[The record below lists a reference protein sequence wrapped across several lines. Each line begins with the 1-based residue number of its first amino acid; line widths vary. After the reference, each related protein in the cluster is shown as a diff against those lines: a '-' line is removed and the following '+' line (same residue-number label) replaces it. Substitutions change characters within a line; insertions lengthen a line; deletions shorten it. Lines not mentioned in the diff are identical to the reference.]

1 MAAMIGAIFIKFGRA
16 PTTFRIFTIA
26 EPPLSRFCDYPRERQ
41 RDYGTD
47 EQTETTRETF
57 RPFRF
62 FWCVPKSLGRFPE
75 YLHFLKKAELI
86 APHPAAAAFQF
97 GQRDPALAVKVENLF
112 GRCDLVRITAD
123 PIHDVSPTG
132 HAAKVVRLD
141 PRAQVFAG
149 TAVQRGA

>member
-41 RDYGTD
+41 RDYGTG

-62 FWCVPKSLGRFPE
+62 FRLFRNPLGAFLNTYTSLTKTTSLPPTPTPP
-75 YLHFLKKAELI
+75 HFS
-86 APHPAAAAFQF
+86 
-97 GQRDPALAVKVENLF
+97 
-112 GRCDLVRITAD
+112 LVS
-123 PIHDVSPTG
+123 VN
-132 HAAKVVRLD
+132 
-141 PRAQVFAG
+141 PRS
-149 TAVQRGA
+149 R